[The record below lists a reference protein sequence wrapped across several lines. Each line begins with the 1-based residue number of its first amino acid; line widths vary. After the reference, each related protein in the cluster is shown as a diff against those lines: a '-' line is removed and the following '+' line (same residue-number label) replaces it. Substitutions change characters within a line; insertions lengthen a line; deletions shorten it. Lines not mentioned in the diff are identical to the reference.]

1 MPLKN
6 LIEQGVRTGIGIAVD
21 KLTKKTPFSITR
33 FKEAVA
39 KEGGLSRGVFFD
51 CTIGRKFQ
59 TAFSKEDAVLLC
71 KAANMP
77 AAQLDTAEV
86 KYFTRSVKIPA
97 SRQFSPLTLTFY
109 NTQTYSLRHEFLTW
123 LSEFNTP
130 ISNVR
135 NAQDV
140 KRRGDDVNTFRIS
153 GGGAD
158 NDQSGMLERYC
169 NIILTTRDERHNER
183 GFYQFN
189 SAFPTSVGALSYSYE
204 NDSQVHTYDVE
215 FQYLSATFTAL
226 SAIPNVV
233 ARTNAG

>member
-21 KLTKKTPFSITR
+21 KLIPKYRFSITK

-51 CTIGRKFQ
+51 CSITLSHPNYKEF
-59 TAFSKEDAVLLC
+59 FSEDSLRLC

-109 NTQTYSLRHEFLTW
+109 NTESYVMRDQFLIW
-123 LSEFNTP
+123 LSLFNSP
-130 ISNVR
+130 VSNVR
-135 NAQDV
+135 GAQDV
-140 KRRGDDVNTFRIS
+140 KLRQGDVKTTQ
-153 GGGAD
+153 APVP
-158 NDQSGMLERYC
+158 YA
-169 NIILTTRDERHNER
+169 NIILTPRNQKHAETGRYH
-183 GFYQFN
+183 FY
-189 SAFPTSVGALSYSYE
+189 SAFPTSVGAVSYSYE
-204 NDSQVHTYDVE
+204 NDSQFHTYDVE
-215 FQYLSATFTAL
+215 FQYLSSTFTPQPL
-226 SAIPNVV
+226 IF
-233 ARTNAG
+233 